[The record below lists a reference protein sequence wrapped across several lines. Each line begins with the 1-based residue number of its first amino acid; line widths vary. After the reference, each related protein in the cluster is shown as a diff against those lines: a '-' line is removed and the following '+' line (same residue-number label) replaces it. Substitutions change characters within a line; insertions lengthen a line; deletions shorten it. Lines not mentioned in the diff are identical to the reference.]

1 MSHERRTETRKE
13 RYNKKVNS
21 SFKYPVE
28 IACVN
33 FKHEPNIGYVI
44 RAAACFG
51 SPVVNIIGDCPSDK
65 VLKMLSGT
73 TSDFIKLQKFSNPHM
88 FLEYCRTNDIK
99 VVSAELTENSRSLYD
114 YTFPKNNKICIVVG
128 NEQTGIPADIL
139 QHSDIVQI
147 PMPGVGYCLNTAMS
161 ANIMLFEYTKQ
172 QAMT

>member
-1 MSHERRTETRKE
+1 MRTETRKE
-13 RYNKKVNS
+13 RYNKKINS

-28 IACVN
+28 IACIN

-51 SPVVNIIGDCPSDK
+51 SPIVNVIGDCPSDK
-65 VLKMLSGT
+65 ILKELSGST
-73 TSDFIKLQKFSNPHM
+73 NEFIKLQKFSNPHD
-88 FLEYCRTNDIK
+88 FLTYCRENNIK
-99 VVSAELTENSRSLYD
+99 IVSAELTDNARNIYD
-114 YTFPKNNKICIVVG
+114 YKYPKDSKICIVVG
-128 NEQTGIPADIL
+128 NEQTGIPSEIL
-139 QHSDIVQI
+139 HYSEVVQI